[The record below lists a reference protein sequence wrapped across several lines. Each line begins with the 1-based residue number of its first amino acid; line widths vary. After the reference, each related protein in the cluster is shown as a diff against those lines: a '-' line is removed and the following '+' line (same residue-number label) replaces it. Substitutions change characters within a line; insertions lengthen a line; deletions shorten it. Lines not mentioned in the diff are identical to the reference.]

1 MKSTFDNRKEWR
13 NSNGQLHRKDGPA
26 RIWDTGVV
34 EYWLD
39 GNKISQTEV
48 DLRFLK
54 SVQVDFFD
62 FLMEKTLKEEIPWE
76 VKFVDGYPNAL
87 HATFNEC
94 YFVLYSANL
103 SFYVNNK
110 PKKLQGIER
119 LKDVIEAQMLI
130 SLQKA
135 RYAIS

>member
-1 MKSTFDNRKEWR
+1 
-13 NSNGQLHRKDGPA
+13 
-26 RIWDTGVV
+26 
-34 EYWLD
+34 
-39 GNKISQTEV
+39 
-48 DLRFLK
+48 
-54 SVQVDFFD
+54 
-62 FLMEKTLKEEIPWE
+62 
-76 VKFVDGYPNAL
+76 
-87 HATFNEC
+87 
-94 YFVLYSANL
+94 LYSANL